1 MTVDQRIREQIKE
14 KIEHLPSEKLAD
26 ILDFLDRIDD
36 QEQHVREILS
46 FAGSWQG
53 LDEEVLNDLTV
64 DLYKNRMVSDRE
76 IEVK

>member
-26 ILDFLDRIDD
+26 ILDFLAKIDD

-46 FAGSWQG
+46 FAGSWES

-64 DLYKNRMVSDRE
+64 GLHKNRMVSDRE